1 MAQNPNAVGK
11 TDSECTETSGPRPEG
26 GEAHKNSAATA
37 NQNGDQPGC
46 RDGVMPEQEAPGRRR
61 STLADARGC
70 SSSLSPAQRSSEELP
85 RKNFQI
91 PRKTRER
98 KGGAMSLLFWTHGA
112 FIILLLRAASLLASC
127 SVGQVYWLL
136 RKSPAFRMPNWA
148 PAMLFGHTDEPD
160 WCGAGCLDTRLAKF
174 SA

>member
-1 MAQNPNAVGK
+1 MHGAPNMAQNPNAVVK
-11 TDSECTETSGPRPEG
+11 TDSECSEKSGPPPEG
-26 GEAHKNSAATA
+26 GEAHKKAAA
-37 NQNGDQPGC
+37 AARQNGDQPGC

-61 STLADARGC
+61 SALADARSC

-98 KGGAMSLLFWTHGA
+98 KGAAMFAVVNTHSA
-112 FIILLLRAASLLASC
+112 FITLRAASPPASC
-127 SVGQVYWLL
+127 TVRPFYSRLKPNASV
-136 RKSPAFRMPNWA
+136 P
-148 PAMLFGHTDEPD
+148 
-160 WCGAGCLDTRLAKF
+160 